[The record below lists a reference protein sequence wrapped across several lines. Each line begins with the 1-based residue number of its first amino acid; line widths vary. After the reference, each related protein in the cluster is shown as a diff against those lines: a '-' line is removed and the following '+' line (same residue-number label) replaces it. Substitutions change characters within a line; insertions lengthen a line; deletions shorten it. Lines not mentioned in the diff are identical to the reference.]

1 MRKSHYKVTL
11 DIFVE
16 SEEGSN
22 EVESIEN
29 LEWNELLN
37 GHCSMNDADVNI
49 VDVDVTEVVCTDS
62 R

>member
-16 SEEGSN
+16 AEEGAD
-22 EVESIEN
+22 EIESIEN

-49 VDVDVTEVVCTDS
+49 VDVDVTGVECTDS